1 MLLPRQATPQMTQQ
15 EHKPLKLEADED
27 GQLSPLFA
35 AAWGGDVTAA
45 EKALDAGEAVNAR
58 DADAAWTALTFA
70 AFQGHTAVA
79 ELLLARGADVDSKT
93 TDDATPLMLAVGLT
107 VPGLDPG
114 LIHFLSSVN
123 VKCRRHDYSSR
134 LMLPH
139 RVCGQRPAGTDPDID
154 VAAGWPVPFS
164 RHLDPLHPASGQ
176 PSMALSRGRFNL
188 VRIRDSAA

>member
-1 MLLPRQATPQMTQQ
+1 MASPTRAWGILALIMMLLPRQATPQMTQQ

-93 TDDATPLMLAVGLT
+93 TDDATPLMLAVGF
-107 VPGLDPG
+107 V
-114 LIHFLSSVN
+114 
-123 VKCRRHDYSSR
+123 
-134 LMLPH
+134 
-139 RVCGQRPAGTDPDID
+139 RPICE
-154 VAAGWPVPFS
+154 
-164 RHLDPLHPASGQ
+164 
-176 PSMALSRGRFNL
+176 
-188 VRIRDSAA
+188 VRI

>member
-1 MLLPRQATPQMTQQ
+1 MMLLPRQATPQMTQQ

-114 LIHFLSSVN
+114 LIHQFLSSVN
-123 VKCRRHDYSSR
+123 VNGPCHSPDTWTRCTRRAGNPRWHYQEAGLTLFEFAILQLDTHR
-134 LMLPH
+134 FPTPLPY
-139 RVCGQRPAGTDPDID
+139 T
-154 VAAGWPVPFS
+154 
-164 RHLDPLHPASGQ
+164 LH
-176 PSMALSRGRFNL
+176 
-188 VRIRDSAA
+188 